1 MMSAKLQ
8 NTITIISSF
17 LTHRISLFKKR
28 RIKFARL
35 SYHKFDSPCRFIIGY
50 RQSAMLFAFAM
61 AIISN
66 ISIIPWS
73 CSFWYTLS
81 SSSFRKNCR
90 NHNQSSQTQSTM
102 SRPTLTNFSST
113 KTAAQPCSSS
123 HGQSS
128 SNITHTGT
136 FCDSY
141 RGFLVLLLAYTA
153 SSKA

>member
-28 RIKFARL
+28 RI
-35 SYHKFDSPCRFIIGY
+35 KFDSPCRFIIGY